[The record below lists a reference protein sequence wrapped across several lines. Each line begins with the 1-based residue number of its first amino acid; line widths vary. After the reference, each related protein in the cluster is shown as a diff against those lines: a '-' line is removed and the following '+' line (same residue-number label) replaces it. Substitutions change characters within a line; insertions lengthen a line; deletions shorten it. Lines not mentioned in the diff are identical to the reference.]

1 ILVVCS
7 TFPGVC
13 RRVVIGGRVPRRGRI
28 ARGVAIGHA
37 PGDRSL
43 RRELGGAVPLGPDQ
57 TCAFEQLLTA
67 AVLVAHVGLG
77 VTEVTLD
84 GPLVTPVIHDRAGG
98 VMRTGVLGPVEC
110 SVFEAL
116 RNSPVLEAALL
127 LRGGQPHVGDRVT
140 LVRGGDRAGQM
151 VRTGLLGPVDD
162 AFLELLR
169 LGALVSLDR
178 VLLADGL
185 AELVLRG
192 VLLDLGLRL
201 LGLLVVVLL
210 IVVFLVVVLRLVV
223 VLGLVVVL
231 LVVVLRLVV
240 ILLVAGLF
248 PGLENGVDR
257 RAHLAQLR
265 VEGVA
270 GAVGLTQVTVSDEI
284 RLRRLRD
291 SVDRELPGDRRGHS
305 IAGLLRRGRTVVG
318 AQHGD
323 AEGAGVVSGHVSA
336 DDGLRDVTAARLPE
350 TTVLVRDDVVADIVP
365 A

>member
-1 ILVVCS
+1 
-7 TFPGVC
+7 
-13 RRVVIGGRVPRRGRI
+13 
-28 ARGVAIGHA
+28 
-37 PGDRSL
+37 
-43 RRELGGAVPLGPDQ
+43 
-57 TCAFEQLLTA
+57 
-67 AVLVAHVGLG
+67 
-77 VTEVTLD
+77 
-84 GPLVTPVIHDRAGG
+84 
-98 VMRTGVLGPVEC
+98 
-110 SVFEAL
+110 
-116 RNSPVLEAALL
+116 
-127 LRGGQPHVGDRVT
+127 
-140 LVRGGDRAGQM
+140 M

-162 AFLELLR
+162 ALLELLR

-210 IVVFLVVVLRLVV
+210 IVGLLVV
-223 VLGLVVVL
+223 VLG
-231 LVVVLRLVV
+231 LVV

-270 GAVGLTQVTVSDEI
+270 GAVGLTQVTVSDEV

-305 IAGLLRRGRTVVG
+305 IAGLLRRG
-318 AQHGD
+318 
-323 AEGAGVVSGHVSA
+323 
-336 DDGLRDVTAARLPE
+336 
-350 TTVLVRDDVVADIVP
+350 
-365 A
+365 